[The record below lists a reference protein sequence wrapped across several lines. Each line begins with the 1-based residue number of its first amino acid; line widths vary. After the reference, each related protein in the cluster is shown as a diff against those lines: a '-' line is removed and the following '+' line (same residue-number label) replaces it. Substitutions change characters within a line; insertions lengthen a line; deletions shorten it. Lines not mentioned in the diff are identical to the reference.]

1 MIVEVGEFYIFEI
14 KDRKMKQISG
24 VLDTIEEANE
34 FMKTMKEGL
43 YYKSI
48 KPESVLVALQ
58 VKSLS

>member
-1 MIVEVGEFYIFEI
+1 MIVEVGEFYVFEI

-34 FMKTMKEGL
+34 FMEIMKEGL